1 MIYYI
6 NYLCIIVFVEDL
18 NIKIMLEHKPLLTVI
33 IRHIRILLIRHL
45 VDSSFI
51 IL

>member
-1 MIYYI
+1 MTYYI
-6 NYLCIIVFVEDL
+6 NYLYIIVFVEDL
-18 NIKIMLEHKPLLTVI
+18 NVKIMLEYKPLLTVI
-33 IRHIRILLIRHL
+33 IRYIRILLIKHL